1 MQLMGHL
8 PFDQNSYEMHS
19 SIKLLYIC
27 SNPVELHLTTLDSN
41 TLNIISDNYDYYLKH
56 RLDHSCISLIQQHHG
71 QWFSI
76 RDVQQTC
83 LWSLIIMQM
92 SKIHTRL
99 NEFFYLIF
107 LTSSNRIIMLYFKV
121 FSL

>member
-56 RLDHSCISLIQQHHG
+56 ILDHSRISLIQQHHG

-99 NEFFYLIF
+99 NDLLLDILDIF
-107 LTSSNRIIMLYFKV
+107 
-121 FSL
+121 